1 MTGIVPIP
9 KKVTE
14 KEGYFDLAGVTVRV
28 DDGADRRVVAA
39 ASTLCREISEATSTH
54 IALTTRKEER
64 EIYLSVTGEGEAYT
78 LSIGDGVTATGGAAG
93 VFYAIQSLRQLV
105 KIYGAKIPK
114 CEIEDAPDFPYRGFY
129 HDITRGRV
137 GKLEKLKRLADT
149 LSYFKINSLQLYVED
164 AFTFRELDGIVTA
177 DEALTPGEII
187 ELDEYCRDR
196 FIDLVPSLSTFGHL
210 FTLLQSEKYCHISE
224 LGHHEMTMNYWMEK
238 QWHHT
243 VDVFAPETIEVIGS
257 MIDQYVPLFS
267 SEYFN
272 ICCDETMDLCSGKN
286 AGRDKGEAYF
296 YHLDRLIE
304 IVKSHGKRVMMWGDE
319 VMARSELSKE
329 HLPPDTII
337 LNWCYHK
344 TVNEWIP
351 KFFYDLGFT
360 QIVCPGTSSW
370 DNFIEDID
378 SSAGNISDFARHA
391 KKYGALGMLN
401 TNWGDFGHVC
411 PFNCSLYGTVLGAA
425 KSWNEA
431 FSTNAE
437 YERAVSLLVYGV
449 KNINIADVLRTLGG
463 AAKTCNWSRFVMW
476 HSDNTIGGKHT
487 ELSYGENL
495 TEEDAVRNIDIC
507 KKEEEALLSL
517 NSASPIISDLILSAR
532 ALALMNRL
540 VLYVHGK
547 DEYGVSLQADFDAW
561 LEDYSAAWLR
571 DDKPSGLPRLRDF
584 IHNITKTRMG
594 LSQ

>member
-1 MTGIVPIP
+1 MIGIIPVP
-9 KKVTE
+9 KKVIE
-14 KEGYFDLAGVTVRV
+14 KEGSLDLSGISVRV
-28 DDGADRRVVAA
+28 DDGTDRRIVAA
-39 ASTLCREISEATSTH
+39 AAVLCREISEATKTYVT
-54 IALTTRKEER
+54 LTTRRAER
-64 EIYLSVTGEGEAYT
+64 EIYLSVSGEGESYS
-78 LSIGDGVTATGGAAG
+78 LSVGDNITVTGGAAG
-93 VFYAIQSLRQLV
+93 VFYAVQTLRQMV
-105 KIYGAKIPK
+105 KIYGGKIPK
-114 CEIEDAPDFPYRGFY
+114 CKIEDAPDLTYRGFY

-164 AFTFRELDGIVTA
+164 AFTFRELGGIVTA
-177 DEALTPGEII
+177 NEALTPEEIV
-187 ELDEYCRDR
+187 ELDGYCRDR

-210 FTLLQSEKYCHISE
+210 FTLLQSEKYSHISE
-224 LGHHEMTMNYWMEK
+224 LGRHEMTMNYWMEK

-243 VDVFAPETIEVIGS
+243 VDVYAPETIEVIGS

-296 YHLDRLIE
+296 HHLDKLIA
-304 IVKSHGKRVMMWGDE
+304 IVKSHGKKVMMWGDE

-329 HLPPDTII
+329 HLPSDTVI

-351 KFFYDLGFT
+351 KFFYELGFT

-378 SSAGNISDFARHA
+378 SSTGNISDFARHA

-411 PFNCSLYGTVLGAA
+411 PFNCSLYGTVFGAA

-431 FSTNAE
+431 APTDEAF
-437 YERAVSLLVYGV
+437 ERAVSLLAYGV
-449 KNINIADVLRTLGG
+449 KEVNIAHVLRALGE
-463 AAKTCNWSRFVMW
+463 AARTCNWSRFVMW
-476 HSDNTIGGKHT
+476 HSDNTTGGKHT
-487 ELSYGENL
+487 ELSYGEGL
-495 TEEDAVRNIDIC
+495 TAEDAKRNIDIC
-507 KKEEEALLSL
+507 KKEEDILLSL
-517 NSASPIISDLILSAR
+517 NTDSPIITDLILSAR
-532 ALALMNRL
+532 ALSLMNRL
-540 VLYVHGK
+540 VLFVHGE
-547 DEYGVSLQADFDAW
+547 DEYGVSLQSDFDSW
-561 LEDYSAAWLR
+561 LEDYSSAWLR
-571 DDKPSGLPRLRDF
+571 DDKISGLPRLRDF
-584 IHNITKTRMG
+584 IHNITKITE
-594 LSQ
+594 SV